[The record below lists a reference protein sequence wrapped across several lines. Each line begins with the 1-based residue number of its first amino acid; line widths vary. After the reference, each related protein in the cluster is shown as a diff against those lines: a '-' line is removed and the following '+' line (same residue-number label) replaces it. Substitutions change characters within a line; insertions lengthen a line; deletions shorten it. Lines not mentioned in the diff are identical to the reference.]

1 MDIFIDESDN
11 KFIIDLDQL
20 KKAER
25 LEGATVFKR
34 IFKIENPHFKEEEFP
49 RDEEGN
55 NILLKIYGISVYQ
68 WFEFANFIRNG
79 RTKFDLVYQNLY
91 NDKDVKKK
99 FFENIDRISRTGVFI
114 KFGPFPKFDEYLQSM
129 LQLIETNE
137 IETKKIY
144 NPMTPEQDIQ
154 NKFIWDISVGTKDE
168 SWSVTIKIKDAI
180 NKYFYRK
187 LKETNT

>member
-1 MDIFIDESDN
+1 
-11 KFIIDLDQL
+11 
-20 KKAER
+20 
-25 LEGATVFKR
+25 
-34 IFKIENPHFKEEEFP
+34 
-49 RDEEGN
+49 
-55 NILLKIYGISVYQ
+55 
-68 WFEFANFIRNG
+68 
-79 RTKFDLVYQNLY
+79 
-91 NDKDVKKK
+91 
-99 FFENIDRISRTGVFI
+99 
-114 KFGPFPKFDEYLQSM
+114 M
-129 LQLIETNE
+129 LQLIETKE